1 VIAVKLLLSLCA
13 IEKDLEMK
21 IYKDIPPVIPT
32 NNYKAAGIHRQI
44 ELKVIVM
51 LDAVPG
57 AWHEPQDIMNYI
69 AQHSY
74 VQRVEFVKE
83 IQND

>member
-1 VIAVKLLLSLCA
+1 M
-13 IEKDLEMK
+13 E

-74 VQRVEFVKE
+74 VQRVEFVEE
-83 IQND
+83 IRNV